1 VSQFAATSTTPNHT
15 VHKATAWLYCAR
27 HVEQGVIGF
36 DSLTQSLRRKP
47 QFSRR
52 ASAAVST
59 NRNLR
64 RSSVTKSA
72 RVLKHAPKTDT
83 ASTPKSAH
91 PHSDA
96 ESVALQ
102 AGDDIESIRQVHSA
116 YVCLEKLVVPMQVDE
131 REEIYP
137 TRSELGALF
146 RVVNEEMQRRIEA
159 ADSTIGSLRDALS
172 KQVREAH

>member
-1 VSQFAATSTTPNHT
+1 M
-15 VHKATAWLYCAR
+15 
-27 HVEQGVIGF
+27 
-36 DSLTQSLRRKP
+36 
-47 QFSRR
+47 
-52 ASAAVST
+52 
-59 NRNLR
+59 
-64 RSSVTKSA
+64 TKSA

>member
-1 VSQFAATSTTPNHT
+1 M
-15 VHKATAWLYCAR
+15 
-27 HVEQGVIGF
+27 
-36 DSLTQSLRRKP
+36 
-47 QFSRR
+47 
-52 ASAAVST
+52 
-59 NRNLR
+59 
-64 RSSVTKSA
+64 TKSA

-83 ASTPKSAH
+83 ASTPKSVH
-91 PHSDA
+91 LHSDA
-96 ESVALQ
+96 ESAALQ

-137 TRSELGALF
+137 TRSELSALF

-172 KQVREAH
+172 KQVREPH